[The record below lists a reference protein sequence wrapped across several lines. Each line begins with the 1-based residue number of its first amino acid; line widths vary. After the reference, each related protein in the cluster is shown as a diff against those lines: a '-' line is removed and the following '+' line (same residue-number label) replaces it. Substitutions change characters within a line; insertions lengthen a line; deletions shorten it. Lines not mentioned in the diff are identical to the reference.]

1 MTRDAVATAIVA
13 AVVTVALVP
22 VLPAGLPILAAVVIG
37 GGVTWFRR
45 RRAVSNDSS
54 PGDESPDGEG
64 VR

>member
-1 MTRDAVATAIVA
+1 MTRDAVAIAIVA
-13 AVVTVALVP
+13 AVMTVALVP

-45 RRAVSNDSS
+45 RRVVSDGSS
-54 PGDESPDGEG
+54 PGDEDPEDEG

>member
-1 MTRDAVATAIVA
+1 M
-13 AVVTVALVP
+13 ALVP

-45 RRAVSNDSS
+45 RRVVSDGSS
-54 PGDESPDGEG
+54 PGDEDPEDEG